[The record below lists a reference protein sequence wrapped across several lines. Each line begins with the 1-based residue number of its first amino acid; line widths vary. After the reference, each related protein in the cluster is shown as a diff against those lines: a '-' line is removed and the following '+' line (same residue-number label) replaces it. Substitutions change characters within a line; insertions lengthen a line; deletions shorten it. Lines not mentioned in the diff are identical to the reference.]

1 MYVGIMREINQTPGA
16 VKITVEGRELDGRND
31 RTVYLPKSKIEIRKR
46 KTAVGEFEIFIPKW
60 LIEKNRIDW
69 YRIREIE
76 PVFPGR

>member
-1 MYVGIMREINQTPGA
+1 MYVGIMREIIQTPGA

-46 KTAVGEFEIFIPKW
+46 KNAVGEFEIFIPKW

>member
-1 MYVGIMREINQTPGA
+1 MYVGIMREITQTPGA

-46 KTAVGEFEIFIPKW
+46 KNAVGEFEIFIPKW